1 MKKTVKTNT
10 KEAAKTTAEKVE
22 APVKEAVKAEAK
34 APAEKKEAV
43 KEAAPKKEE
52 TKAAAK
58 KETAKPAE
66 AVKAEPAKKAPAKKA
81 AIKETVYLQY
91 LGKEISHQ
99 DLVKQVKEV
108 WTKQLKKKVGEI
120 KTITLYLKPEEN
132 AAYYVVND
140 DVTGSIAL

>member
-10 KEAAKTTAEKVE
+10 KEAAKTTAAKAE

-58 KETAKPAE
+58 KETAKPAT

>member
-10 KEAAKTTAEKVE
+10 KEAAKTTAAKVE
-22 APVKEAVKAEAK
+22 VPVKEAVKAEAK
-34 APAEKKEAV
+34 VPAEKKEAV